1 MMAAPGDAAKSGA
14 TYSVDERGS
23 RKMHSS
29 SKDAACTRLATR
41 QHTRANHF
49 SFPPTQRFGSLDS
62 TTKAFGRSADQHLNL
77 QRSFGNL
84 LDALHMPATS

>member
-29 SKDAACTRLATR
+29 SKDAAY
-41 QHTRANHF
+41 TRANHF